1 MRLSKLDLLTIAPKN
16 IIFGNYSNK
25 TNFGGFLTLVLLIIV
40 LIIFAYYLIIFI
52 TEADYSIQYARFEK
66 YLTRDEI
73 NERPNDIRYNPYLMF
88 YFDLVDI
95 FGNTLSEDFL
105 IFNSSSLQFIPRK
118 EYIKKRVT
126 DFTNLK
132 ILYKCNNSENVS
144 NYDECIAPVWLVK
157 LFTYYSYFKLD
168 HQNST
173 SPLYVIEQD
182 KFLGY
187 YLRFLPDQTRF
198 ITEKWEN
205 VKYNPEAGLTKL
217 WKNLN
222 GVDNEQQK
230 YIGIKQSKTDSTI
243 NPYVDPI
250 YIFNNTKYR
259 FMGMVEYE
267 VDFNH
272 YDEYT
277 RTKKSF
283 LVLISNVFSL
293 SLGIFKFLR
302 LFLTIFYSNNFDNYK
317 IVEKLFY
324 DIKPVKIELTPK
336 IKLNKSSINENSL
349 LDKNERSEDSSNY
362 DEENKSIENEDI
374 IHDINESE
382 KEGKGKM
389 ILPKFRFIDF
399 LFNNL
404 CCNKICKNKRQ
415 EIITNCNKLINKYY
429 SIENI
434 LYNQIKIERLLKDY
448 KWNNEELANI
458 NNNNNEL
465 IYELNNSISCHNS
478 EEND

>member
-1 MRLSKLDLLTIAPKN
+1 M
-16 IIFGNYSNK
+16 
-25 TNFGGFLTLVLLIIV
+25 
-40 LIIFAYYLIIFI
+40 
-52 TEADYSIQYARFEK
+52 
-66 YLTRDEI
+66 
-73 NERPNDIRYNPYLMF
+73 
-88 YFDLVDI
+88 
-95 FGNTLSEDFL
+95 
-105 IFNSSSLQFIPRK
+105 
-118 EYIKKRVT
+118 
-126 DFTNLK
+126 
-132 ILYKCNNSENVS
+132 
-144 NYDECIAPVWLVK
+144 
-157 LFTYYSYFKLD
+157 
-168 HQNST
+168 
-173 SPLYVIEQD
+173 
-182 KFLGY
+182 
-187 YLRFLPDQTRF
+187 
-198 ITEKWEN
+198 EN

-222 GVDNEQQK
+222 GVDIEQQK
-230 YIGIKQSKTDSTI
+230 YIGIKQSKTDSII

-324 DIKPVKIELTPK
+324 DIKPVKIEKTPK

-362 DEENKSIENEDI
+362 DEENKSIGNEDI
-374 IHDINESE
+374 INDINESK
-382 KEGKGKM
+382 KEDKEKM

-458 NNNNNEL
+458 NNNNEL
-465 IYELNNSISCHNS
+465 IYELNNSIFCYNS
-478 EEND
+478 EEKD